1 MGITFPSLSYAAHVA
16 IKASAAAT
24 AALTTFSLGHVRE
37 ALAAALEYNTCAAL
51 KAAVGA
57 GEEPVNYDG
66 AQHVV
71 IDVPRL
77 EARLDGLGHGQS
89 FSIVTAAVRQALE
102 SLLPEVK
109 LHDSVSDLGDHLYEE
124 IVDAIEN
131 SDGYSSELAMT
142 NAYGGDFDLEF
153 SEPLPIDLAKG
164 GWTLAVD
171 GTSSLEQ
178 DPDKV
183 FHGDTIDV
191 TAKVVFE
198 KIGRRVLGEKS
209 IDDAGGSI
217 QDLGD
222 PVDEDPFDFEPDGE
236 EGGAHV

>member
-1 MGITFPSLSYAAHVA
+1 MRKIREVLRLAFVSYLSRRSIAQ
-16 IKASAAAT
+16 
-24 AALTTFSLGHVRE
+24 SLGMSRDAVADYLVR
-37 ALAAALEYNTCAAL
+37 AQN
-51 KAAVGA
+51 A
-57 GEEPVNYDG
+57 GLSWP
-66 AQHVV
+66 
-71 IDVPRL
+71 
-77 EARLDGLGHGQS
+77 
-89 FSIVTAAVRQALE
+89 
-102 SLLPEVK
+102 LPE
-109 LHDSVSDLGDHLYEE
+109 DLDDQQLEHRL
-124 IVDAIEN
+124 
-131 SDGYSSELAMT
+131 YSSELAMT

-164 GWTLAVD
+164 AWTLAVD